1 VPMWADVYQQLSER
15 NAVGTSIGL
24 VCPRHP
30 ETPILCSEPD
40 DFAIK
45 SPEGGCSLICDKR
58 LEPCGHR
65 CPAPC
70 HSQRLHDAFD
80 CLQPCPRIRSTCQH
94 PCPKLCGQACGP
106 CIVKVDGVKLPC
118 GHVHDKVECHK
129 TLDLESIRCSRQI
142 VKNVPGCG
150 HTVTVPCYQDVT
162 STSFRCPTRCTELL
176 KCGHQCPGT
185 CGRCRK
191 QDDGGAVSFQ
201 HQQCDTPCG
210 RPYGTCNHRCSKI
223 CHEGQGCG
231 TCSKK
236 CEVSRRVLHG
246 MMLRRFFFFLSPCWL
261 LSSFTETV
269 APSDPLPSYLRRSP
283 VLRWLTRNPRFGAL
297 IPDAT
302 KHARSPA
309 LPALN
314 HARGLANTRGHA
326 PYPAPRHATVSH
338 AMNVV
343 QGC

>member
-1 VPMWADVYQQLSER
+1 VLLSRAQHGMYLIGNTKTYQKVPRWADVHQQLKER
-15 NAVGTSIGL
+15 NAVGSSIGL

-30 ETPILCSEPD
+30 DTPILCTEPD

-106 CIVKVDGVKLPC
+106 CLVKVDGVKLPC

-129 TLDLESIRCSRQI
+129 TLDLASIRCSRQV
-142 VKNVPGCG
+142 VKTVLRCR
-150 HTVTVPCYQDVT
+150 HTVTASCYQDVT
-162 STSFRCPTRCTELL
+162 LTSFRCPTKCGELL

-185 CGRCRK
+185 CGRCRR

-201 HQQCDTPCG
+201 HQQCDGPCG

-223 CHEGQGCG
+223 CHEGKECG
-231 TCSKK
+231 TCSKR
-236 CEVSRRVLHG
+236 CEVRRPAC
-246 MMLRRFFFFLSPCWL
+246 LRPCFLFCLVIPLFSLSAHSISQLTFTNKPFRPC
-261 LSSFTETV
+261 SIFHQSINTM
-269 APSDPLPSYLRRSP
+269 
-283 VLRWLTRNPRFGAL
+283 
-297 IPDAT
+297 
-302 KHARSPA
+302 
-309 LPALN
+309 
-314 HARGLANTRGHA
+314 ANSK
-326 PYPAPRHATVSH
+326 Y
-338 AMNVV
+338 
-343 QGC
+343 